1 MRDLR
6 GRHVH
11 DNRRFVVYGKIDAR
25 ITVLVLL

>member
-1 MRDLR
+1 MCDL

-11 DNRRFVVYGKIDAR
+11 DNRSFVVYGKIDAR